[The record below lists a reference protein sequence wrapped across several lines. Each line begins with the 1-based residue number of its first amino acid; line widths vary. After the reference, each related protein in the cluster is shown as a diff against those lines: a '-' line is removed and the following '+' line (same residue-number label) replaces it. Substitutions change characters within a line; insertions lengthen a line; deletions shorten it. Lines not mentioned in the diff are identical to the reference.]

1 MQIVVVLGAA
11 RSGTKMLRDAISANA
26 GGFRVPYD
34 INYVWRQGYDPS
46 QSDELTL
53 SDLSPERAKKIRNS
67 VIRLSGIK
75 ENGLLAEKSFIV
87 EKTVSNTL
95 RVSFVHACLP
105 DALFVH
111 ILRNGFD
118 VVASAIEQW
127 NTRPDLRYL
136 LQKIRYFP
144 ISEISYA
151 WWFIRN
157 QFLVDSNA
165 PSIWGPRYSGIEED
179 LKRLP
184 LHIICA
190 RQWAI
195 SVSKTLKCLKEIEAN
210 EDQKIVTVK
219 YEDICSSLGSLE
231 GLCDDLGI
239 ASNAVPS
246 YWRDN
251 ISKASIGKGK
261 QMLKKK
267 VIDDIMYEFENYP
280 ELSGLY

>member
-1 MQIVVVLGAA
+1 
-11 RSGTKMLRDAISANA
+11 MLRDAISSVN

-34 INYVWRQGYDPS
+34 VNYVWRQGCDPS

-53 SDLSPERAKKIRNS
+53 SDLSPETAKKIRSS

-75 ENGLLAEKSFIV
+75 EKELLAANSFVV

-95 RVSFVHACLP
+95 RVPFVHACMP
-105 DALFVH
+105 DALLVH
-111 ILRNGFD
+111 IVRNGFD

-127 NTRPDLRYL
+127 NARPDLRYL

-144 ISEISYA
+144 LSEISYA
-151 WWFIRN
+151 WWFVRN
-157 QFLVDSNA
+157 QFLADGNA

-179 LKRLP
+179 LVRLP

-195 SVSKTLKCLKEIEAN
+195 SVSKTLESLNEIEVN
-210 EDQKIVTVK
+210 EGQKIITVK
-219 YEDICSSLGSLE
+219 YEDICSSPGSLE
-231 GLCDDLGI
+231 SVYRDLGI
-239 ASNAVPS
+239 VTNGVSS
-246 YWRDN
+246 YWREN
-251 ISKASIGKGK
+251 ISMASIGNG
-261 QMLKKK
+261 KK
-267 VIDDIMYEFENYP
+267 VLQTTVINDILREFENFP